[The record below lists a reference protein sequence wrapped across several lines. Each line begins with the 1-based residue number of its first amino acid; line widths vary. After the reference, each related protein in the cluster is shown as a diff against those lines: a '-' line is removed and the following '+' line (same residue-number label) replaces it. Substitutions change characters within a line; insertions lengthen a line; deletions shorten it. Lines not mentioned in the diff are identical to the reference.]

1 MTKFDVTKDFDEE
14 AHDEFELLFERADKD
29 DFKNDGGFYLGDLES
44 ELQYEVDYYC
54 FKDWH
59 AEYKAGKFKSGPRFT
74 CSYPQM

>member
-1 MTKFDVTKDFDEE
+1 MTKDFDEE